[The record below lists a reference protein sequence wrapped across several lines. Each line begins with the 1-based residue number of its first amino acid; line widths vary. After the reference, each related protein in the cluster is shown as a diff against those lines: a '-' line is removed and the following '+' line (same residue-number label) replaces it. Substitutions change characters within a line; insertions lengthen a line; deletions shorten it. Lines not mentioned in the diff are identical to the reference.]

1 MYAIFILCFVFHSV
15 FQIVWINYTFYCQKT
30 KDQGDSIYLT
40 PPCTLSYLHLHT
52 CKYFLTHTSH
62 THNPHTRAHTYI
74 ICKYKQIQFLANLSV
89 HRDNEVLNIKQQQEQ
104 QQCRRPSAPTERAE
118 SERAERASA
127 LSLSLRTVKSEIQY
141 RLHAVLLSNKS
152 SSICV
157 RRQKEIELQCRTLW
171 SIYFA
176 SLAFLAREHWIW
188 LANARHTSLCFF
200 SCISRWAE
208 HLFVFQQWNGWVKT
222 IIKIK

>member
-118 SERAERASA
+118 SERAESECA
-127 LSLSLRTVKSEIQY
+127 LPLSENGKERNTIQTTCRTVVKQEQQY
-141 RLHAVLLSNKS
+141 MRSPTERDRATVSDIVKHLFCLFGISGKGTLNLIGQRAPYIFMFFFLH
-152 SSICV
+152 
-157 RRQKEIELQCRTLW
+157 
-171 SIYFA
+171 FA
-176 SLAFLAREHWIW
+176 LGGAFV
-188 LANARHTSLCFF
+188 
-200 SCISRWAE
+200 CISTMKW
-208 HLFVFQQWNGWVKT
+208 LSKNNN
-222 IIKIK
+222 